1 MKITRQTET
10 ELEVQESTL
19 WLGAILAVF
28 ILVLLYAALRSG
40 DRRLL
45 YPAGFL
51 LLFAFVG
58 LRKSTFLFDATH
70 RMVTWRLLRY
80 CKTSTGSIGFD
91 ALRGVVID
99 TMQGRSGG
107 TLYRLTL
114 MTTEDPI
121 PLAVGYGGG
130 EKYYAASQAR
140 INGFLK
146 TNLAQAAKA
155 DDANSA
161 TPELESYI
169 RLLLQQGRKIDA
181 IELLRSHSTM
191 GLTEAHERVSEMEK
205 ALAAEK

>member
-10 ELEVQESTL
+10 ELEVQDSML
-19 WLGAILAVF
+19 WLGAIFAVL

-45 YPAGFL
+45 YPAGLL
-51 LLFAFVG
+51 LLFAFIG
-58 LRKSTFLFDATH
+58 LRKSTFLFDATR

-80 CKTSTGSIGFD
+80 FNTSTGCIGFD

-99 TMQGRSGG
+99 TMPSRSGG

-114 MTTEDPI
+114 MTTQDPI

-130 EKYYAASQAR
+130 EKYYAVLRER

-146 TNLAQAAKA
+146 ANLTQAAKA
-155 DDANSA
+155 DDTNRA

-169 RLLLQQGRKIDA
+169 RLLLQQGRRIDA

-191 GLTEAHERVSEMEK
+191 GLTEAHERVSELEK
-205 ALAAEK
+205 TLAAGQ